1 MSQPDIQQV
10 PPAADYLAVQASPEF
25 QELRSRLRR
34 FVFPTTVFFLIWY
47 ASYVLL
53 GAFSHDFM
61 ATKVWGNINV
71 GLLLGLGQFLTTFLI
86 TGLYIRFAN
95 RELDPRAAA
104 IRAEM
109 HWTEQ

>member
-1 MSQPDIQQV
+1 MSQNDVQPA

-34 FVFPTTVFFLIWY
+34 FVFPTTAFFLIWY
-47 ASYVLL
+47 ATYVLL

-71 GLLLGLGQFLTTFLI
+71 GLLLGLSQFHQVVLVLTSD
-86 TGLYIRFAN
+86 RFAA
-95 RELDPRAAA
+95 RAVQ
-104 IRAEM
+104 M
-109 HWTEQ
+109 GLH